1 MLQVLALWVG
11 LLAPGGEAKLH
22 LTVDPGDAVVE
33 VNGKRLKGFKSGEA
47 VQVPPG
53 SVTIEVGA
61 DGYLPQKKTVR
72 IGANKSEKISIKLA
86 RKGGGTLTPVGKG
99 NPGGRPGPIA
109 KPAPRDDG
117 PKPGPVAKPD
127 AGPKPGPVAK
137 PGPAPRP
144 VPIGKTPD
152 RDPPK
157 SPVAK
162 PGGKKDDGFRP
173 KPKDDDGPRAK
184 PRDDGPKPKPKADD
198 GPRPKPKDDARRP
211 RPKTDD
217 RPRPVRK
224 PRGSGGGGYGNDG
237 VRDGRDTGPTSLK
250 PYAALS
256 FVVGGLAVTGGVVAG
271 IYADKSADK
280 FAEETV
286 LAKKRDFKEESE
298 NRAMLSNVLYGVGA
312 TGMVVGA
319 LLWAM
324 SPDEGAYGAQV
335 VPLADGAMV
344 GWGGTF

>member
-11 LLAPGGEAKLH
+11 LLAPGGDAKLH
-22 LTVDPGDAVVE
+22 LTVDPDDAVVE
-33 VNGKRLKGFKSGEA
+33 VNGKKLKGFKSGEA
-47 VQVPPG
+47 VSVPPG
-53 SVTIEVGA
+53 NVTVEVGA
-61 DGYLPQKKTVR
+61 DGHVPQKKALR
-72 IGANKSEKISIKLA
+72 IDAGKSARLTIKLA
-86 RKGGGTLTPVGKG
+86 KKSGGTLTPVGKG
-99 NPGGRPGPIA
+99 GPGR
-109 KPAPRDDG
+109 
-117 PKPGPVAKPD
+117 
-127 AGPKPGPVAK
+127 KPGPVAK
-137 PGPAPRP
+137 PGPAPTPRP
-144 VPIGKTPD
+144 GPVAKPDDKPAPRPGPIGKAPD

-157 SPVAK
+157 APIGK
-162 PGGKKDDGFRP
+162 PGFKP

-184 PRDDGPKPKPKADD
+184 PKDDDGPRAKPKAD
-198 GPRPKPKDDARRP
+198 GPRAKPKGDARRP

-224 PRGSGGGGYGNDG
+224 PRGSGGGYGGSG
-237 VRDGRDTGPTSLK
+237 VRDDRDTGPTSLK

-280 FAEETV
+280 FSQETV
-286 LAKKRDFKEESE
+286 LSKKRDLKDESE

-335 VPLADGAMV
+335 MPLADGAMV